1 VKKYQEGQNVEK
13 ILKFWNIIERLK
25 IFEKK
30 SRKVRKNLVILKKIS
45 LFWKK
50 NIVILENKLTKTIE
64 ILEILK

>member
-1 VKKYQEGQNVEK
+1 MKKYQEGQNVEK